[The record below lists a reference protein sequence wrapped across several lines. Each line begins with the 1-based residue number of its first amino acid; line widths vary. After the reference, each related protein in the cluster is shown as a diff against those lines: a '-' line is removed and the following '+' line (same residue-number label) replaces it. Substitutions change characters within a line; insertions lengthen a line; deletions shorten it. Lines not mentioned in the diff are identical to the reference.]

1 MGTTV
6 GRDMSNKPMSN
17 RTTLSLLS
25 RAISSLSDE
34 QLNRVLGAAA
44 LLPDSR
50 RDVFIMSV
58 AGRVAGL
65 RDMGV
70 VIGMAE
76 ISSAIRFVLN
86 NYGVAPGKSFK
97 MNYNPK
103 GIFQ

>member
-1 MGTTV
+1 
-6 GRDMSNKPMSN
+6 MSN
-17 RTTLSLLS
+17 RTSTTLSVLS

-65 RDMGV
+65 RDMGEV
-70 VIGMAE
+70 VGMAE

-86 NYGVAPGKSFK
+86 SYGIAPGKCFK
-97 MNYNPK
+97 MNYNQRGVFK
-103 GIFQ
+103 